1 MQRFKLQVVCLTI
14 FFKKVHFPTNYIF
27 LWKYNPLLLQPKIF
41 VPIKNYYINKINGKL
56 EHELRNMKYLDVI
69 MHFPH
74 EYFIISTTVYSNS
87 CFAST
92 NVIHESLTFKKHLL
106 VMCIDLAQ
114 FRL

>member
-1 MQRFKLQVVCLTI
+1 
-14 FFKKVHFPTNYIF
+14 
-27 LWKYNPLLLQPKIF
+27 
-41 VPIKNYYINKINGKL
+41 
-56 EHELRNMKYLDVI
+56 MKYLDVI

-87 CFAST
+87 SFAST